1 MQGGFFTPFGRP
13 LFFIP
18 MRTHRL
24 VSILLCCFTL
34 VGGAFAQPAGAPKG
48 APQKSP
54 ADVAADAFFAARDQA
69 GAKLGQAHFKNV
81 ISLGFAY
88 LAAFPTHGRANS
100 VINGLAKYG
109 ETMRDKAQVAFRGA
123 WTSQLKFELLDQRG
137 NEKLN
142 DDGRAAFA
150 ALEAAVAGFEVR
162 EQFNRDNQDAYRQK
176 IDDLAALPAGGR
188 FLQAQEQGYLE
199 LLKMT
204 KPAAAEAR
212 AKELLEH
219 PNKGVAGMAKDE
231 LTMMDAKKQPFD
243 LKFTAM
249 DGKEVDFE
257 KLRGKAVLLYFW
269 ASTNRGSTG
278 NLEGLDRVLADYRK
292 RGFEIVGVCV
302 DKAADKQKA
311 VDVMKEKFIK
321 WPQYFDG
328 LEYKNAFAPKLNVRS
343 VPATFLFDQKGM
355 LVANGFPAKDVELYI
370 KKLLNIK

>member
-1 MQGGFFTPFGRP
+1 
-13 LFFIP
+13 
-18 MRTHRL
+18 MRTYRI
-24 VSILLCCFTL
+24 VTVLLCCFSL

-48 APQKSP
+48 PPQKSP
-54 ADVAADAFFAARDQA
+54 ADVAADAFVAARDQA

-81 ISLGFAY
+81 IDLGFAF
-88 LAAFPTHGRANS
+88 LAAFPTHARANA

-109 ETMRDKAQVAFRGA
+109 ETMREKAQLGYRAA
-123 WTSQLKFELLDQRG
+123 WTAQLKFELLDQRG

-162 EQFNRDNQDAYRQK
+162 EQFSRDNQDTYRQK
-176 IDDLAALPAGGR
+176 IDDLAALPAGAR
-188 FLQAQEQGYLE
+188 FLSEQEKGYLE
-199 LLKMT
+199 VLKAT

-231 LTMMDAKKQPFD
+231 LTMMTAKKQPFD
-243 LKFTAM
+243 LKFTAL
-249 DGKEVDFE
+249 DGKEVDLE
-257 KLRGKAVLLYFW
+257 KLRGKVVLLYFW

-278 NLEGLDRVLADYRK
+278 NLEGLDRVLVDFRK
-292 RGFEIVGVCV
+292 RGFEIVGVCA

-328 LEYKNAFAPKLNVRS
+328 LEYKSELAAKLNVRG

-370 KKLLNIK
+370 RKLLNIK